1 MSRHRLRFIITLSAL
16 TVALTVVSAH
26 GQSDKAATRSE
37 LDDVTAA
44 INRVTQEIE
53 GARTRKSALEAQVR
67 KAEVELGEV
76 QRSIRDNRSA
86 LKSTNETLDA
96 LAARQLDLE
105 TARNAQQVR
114 IAKELRSAWQVGQQG
129 QFQVLLSQESP
140 DTVARNLTYHR
151 YLFAARNEL
160 LVDYRQTLSELAD
173 LEVRQLAAVEQLE
186 QEQSSL
192 DEAEK
197 QLAKAKE
204 TRQLAVAKL
213 SADIASKGTELKRM
227 EENRAQLERLL
238 TTIEEAVS
246 DLQAPE
252 DYQAFAEAR
261 GKMSWPV
268 LGKPSNRF
276 GRPRNAGKM
285 RWQGV
290 NIPAPAGATVTA
302 IHQGRVVY
310 ADWFRGS
317 GLLLIIDHGDGFM
330 SLYAHNQALLRE
342 VGEWVRAGTSIT
354 TVGDSGGLNRPALYF
369 EIRKDGKPTNPANWC
384 KG

>member
-1 MSRHRLRFIITLSAL
+1 MPRPLRSIIALGAL
-16 TVALTVVSAH
+16 TIALTVVGAQ
-26 GQSDKAATRSE
+26 GQSDKAATRTE

-44 INRVTQEIE
+44 INRVTREIE

-67 KAEVELGEV
+67 EAEVELGNV
-76 QRSIRDNRSA
+76 QRSIRENRNS
-86 LKSTNETLDA
+86 LKRINDELDS
-96 LAARQLDLE
+96 LAAQQLDLE
-105 TARNAQQVR
+105 TARNAQQARIVR
-114 IAKELRSAWQVGQQG
+114 ELRNAWQVGQQG

-151 YLFAARNEL
+151 YLFAARNDL
-160 LVDYRQTLSELAD
+160 LVNYRQTLSELAE
-173 LEVRQLAAVEQLE
+173 LETRQLAAVEQLE
-186 QEQSSL
+186 QEQNSL
-192 DEAEK
+192 DQAEK

-204 TRQLAVAKL
+204 TRQLAVARL
-213 SADIASKGTELKRM
+213 SADITSKGTELKRM
-227 EENRAQLERLL
+227 QENRAQLERLL
-238 TTIEEAVS
+238 ATIEEAVT
-246 DLQAPE
+246 DLQAPD
-252 DYQAFAEAR
+252 DYQAFAAAR

-268 LGKPSNRF
+268 LGKPSNSF

-342 VGEWVRAGTSIT
+342 VGEWVSAGTPIT

-384 KG
+384 TG